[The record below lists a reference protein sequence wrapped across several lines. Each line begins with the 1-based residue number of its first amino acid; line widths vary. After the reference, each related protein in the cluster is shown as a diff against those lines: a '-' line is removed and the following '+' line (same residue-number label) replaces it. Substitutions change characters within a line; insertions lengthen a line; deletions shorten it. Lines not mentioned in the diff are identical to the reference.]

1 LRPNEIASQILA
13 VGPDCELLEPAELRE
28 KIGAQAR
35 SVASHYDSSPSNPG
49 TPGPPGLDA
58 GQRRER
64 CLHHRLPRNL
74 EERPQV
80 LAILDHLTN
89 AVADPRIV
97 HRGHRRTLGDCV
109 HLVRPARFL
118 DLERP
123 RQPLAIRHRGH
134 LIDGADLDQRRDAER
149 GIAVGGEYSKPLLLM
164 LSIWY
169 HDRGV
174 QLVHAGLIAR
184 EGAGVL
190 LPGES
195 GTGKSTMSLAGA
207 AQGLGFLGDDFVGL
221 ERAGDGIF
229 LGHSIF
235 NTVCIA
241 RDGLDRFPTIRAHAV
256 EESSPE
262 EEKPILFLS
271 EIYPDRIERT
281 VPIRAV
287 ALLGIGRDR
296 SQVRPARPAAAMR
309 QVAASTLHTVVPR
322 PGRDAL
328 QLIGELVARVPA
340 YSLLLG
346 PDLREIRRSIDRI
359 LSGADGGNGV

>member
-1 LRPNEIASQILA
+1 MQRIHSAFMEALERAPAAVRDEVYVFAGRAVRLRVVGAGLAARTHRAFGHLRRGGADTEPPILRI
-13 VGPDCELLEPAELRE
+13 DLWDETET
-28 KIGAQAR
+28 
-35 SVASHYDSSPSNPG
+35 G
-49 TPGPPGLDA
+49 TAGLDTA
-58 GQRRER
+58 S
-64 CLHHRLPRNL
+64 
-74 EERPQV
+74 
-80 LAILDHLTN
+80 T
-89 AVADPRIV
+89 
-97 HRGHRRTLGDCV
+97 
-109 HLVRPARFL
+109 
-118 DLERP
+118 
-123 RQPLAIRHRGH
+123 
-134 LIDGADLDQRRDAER
+134 DLDRRWVACGGMLTASPDGR
-149 GIAVGGEYSKPLLLM
+149 YVCFRYRDFVTMLDRHDQHMIGYRRNGSHPSGGEYSKPLLLM